1 MFATTADWHDDVQL
15 GCRLGLSLQEIALK
29 ECMAKKQKK
38 GIAMAQS
45 LPFFSLLPAPK
56 QRRIEQYK
64 DLPRVK
70 SWLEE
75 GKEVVALQGEWF
87 RI

>member
-1 MFATTADWHDDVQL
+1 
-15 GCRLGLSLQEIALK
+15 
-29 ECMAKKQKK
+29 MAKKQKK
-38 GIAMAQS
+38 GAAMAQS
-45 LPFFSLLPAPK
+45 LPFFSLLPASK

-75 GKEVVALQGEWF
+75 GKEVVALLMLGSWIKEGKVKVNETRLD
-87 RI
+87 RILNQILILKVWND